1 MFKSLKNFIFT
12 TNALLISILFIVVF
26 IFTTYLHTTL
36 VQKEAIKH
44 ADIVSNQVFSSMYQ
58 VMKKGWG
65 KKDIDDFINSLDKNF
80 KNSNFDITIHRSYL
94 IDELFGKAFQEKSDN
109 RVRNV
114 FQTGQKYTFTSFKQ
128 IRNTMPLLA
137 KKDCLTCHT
146 NAKENDVLGVIDIEQ
161 DLINIIND
169 TFLEYI
175 YFLLTIIPIFIF
187 ASYMTSKY
195 SSNKILFSLDKFRE
209 KVEKINRVED
219 LSLIDEKHCSSKS
232 FKEINYIIK
241 EVNNLSEKL
250 KNIAVDKELLEFEVK
265 LLDKLIITSDMIKD
279 WRVYIKELLV
289 DINLVMETTSLIT
302 IFRVGDEHYEIDI
315 FWYGVPDDGIK
326 RNIESY
332 IAHSIENDES
342 FDAISDY
349 EFKHNIAYRDH
360 IVNNDEYQNFDHR
373 TKTLFLE
380 SPKIGGIV
388 GISVNSI
395 EVYDSVK
402 NIVLD
407 SILTTMANLVGSI
420 KAIDKYTNDLEF
432 YAAHD
437 PLTGLFNQRIFMDM
451 MDNEIHRADRNDYP
465 FALMVIDCDNF
476 KPINDRYGHT
486 FGDKFL
492 QEFSKVLSEMKRAE
506 DILSRYGG
514 DEFTLI
520 LPNCDIAGAKNIG
533 DKITKRIEDFRLE
546 TPEGDFTSVTVSIGV
561 SIYPHH
567 ATTTKELFIIADGM
581 MYKSK
586 ENGKNCIEL
595 PTQSDISDIIKE
607 KNEKSTL
614 LLKAVSNNK
623 IVPYFQPIQS
633 SATGDIE
640 INELLMRIEIDG
652 KIISAKDFIEVAEN
666 MSLINRMDI
675 MVIEN
680 AFRKI
685 QDEKYEGLLFIN
697 LSPKS
702 IIVGDYMRNIIDLI
716 LKYNIS
722 KDKIVFE
729 ITERETVKNF
739 TILEKFV
746 LNLKSE
752 GFKFAIDDFGS
763 GFSSF
768 HYIKKFPIDYLKID
782 GEFLIN
788 INKDAKDKAFVHSII
803 TLAKDLG
810 VKTVAEYIENEEIKN
825 TAIDMGIDYLQGY
838 HIGRPKRDVKNIIE

>member
-12 TNALLISILFIVVF
+12 TNALLITTLFIVVF

-44 ADIVSNQVFSSMYQ
+44 AEIVSNQIFSSMYQ

-65 KKDIDDFINSLDKNF
+65 KKDVDDFINSLDNNY
-80 KNSNFDITIHRSYL
+80 KNSNLDITIHRSYL
-94 IDELFGKAFQEKSDN
+94 VDELFGKTYQNRIDN
-109 RVRNV
+109 RVRSV
-114 FQTGQKYTFTSFKQ
+114 FKTGEKYTFASFKQ

-137 KKDCLTCHT
+137 KEACLKCHT
-146 NAKENDVLGVIDIEQ
+146 NAKSNDVLGVIDIEQ
-161 DLINIIND
+161 NLINIIND

-175 YFLLTIIPIFIF
+175 FFLITIIPIFIF
-187 ASYMTSKY
+187 MAYITSRY
-195 SSNKILFSLDKFRE
+195 SSNKILFSLEKFRK

-219 LSLIDEKHCSSKS
+219 LSLIGEKQCNSKS
-232 FKEINYIIK
+232 FREINYIIK

-250 KNIAVDKELLEFEVK
+250 RNIAVDKELLEFEVK

-279 WRVYIKELLV
+279 WRVYISDLLI
-289 DINLVMETTSLIT
+289 DINMVMETTSLIT

-315 FWYGVPDDGIK
+315 FWYGIPNEKIK
-326 RNIESY
+326 KNIETY
-332 IAHSIENDES
+332 IGHAIKEDEY
-342 FDAISDY
+342 FDVISDY
-349 EFKHNIAYRDH
+349 EFKHNIAYRAH
-360 IVNNDEYQNFDHR
+360 GINSFDYKAFEHR

-388 GISVNSI
+388 GISVNSV
-395 EVYDSVK
+395 EVYNSVK

-420 KAIDKYTNDLEF
+420 KAIDKYTNDLEY

-451 MDNEIHRADRNDYP
+451 MDNEIHRANRNDYP

-476 KPINDRYGHT
+476 KLINDRYGHA

-492 QEFSKVLSEMKRAE
+492 QEFSKILSQMKRAE
-506 DILSRYGG
+506 DLLSRYGG
-514 DEFTLI
+514 DEFTII
-520 LPNCDIAGAKNIG
+520 LPDCDVAGAKNIG
-533 DKITKRIEDFRLE
+533 DKIIKKVEEFRFE
-546 TPEGDFTSVTVSIGV
+546 TPEGDFTSVTVSLGV

-567 ATTTKELFIIADGM
+567 ALTSKELFLIADGM
-581 MYKSK
+581 MYKGK
-586 ENGKNCIEL
+586 ENGKNCLEL
-595 PTQSDISDIIKE
+595 PTQNDISNIIKE
-607 KNEKSTL
+607 KNEKTTL
-614 LLKAVSNNK
+614 LLKAISNNK

-633 SATGDIE
+633 SKTGKIE
-640 INELLMRIEIDG
+640 ISELLMRIEIDG
-652 KIISAKDFIEVAEN
+652 KIISAKEFIEVAEN

-680 AFRKI
+680 AFKKM
-685 QDEKYEGLLFIN
+685 QEEQYEGVLFIN

-746 LNLKSE
+746 LNLKAE

-782 GEFLIN
+782 GEFLLN
-788 INKDAKDKAFVHSII
+788 INKDVKDKAFVHSII

-810 VKTVAEYIENEEIKN
+810 VKTVAEYIEDEDIKN
-825 TAIDMGIDYLQGY
+825 TATEMGIDYLQGF
-838 HIGRPKRDVKNIIE
+838 HIGRPRRDFQNI